1 MLVFS
6 KVIYYFG
13 ILSLPFKAQIFDRI
27 LIYTHTY
34 LHTYA
39 EADPFT
45 YCRDRDKKEATE
57 ESERKIFV
65 NGNVSVVALNVSN
78 GMLTFLLD
86 FLYVYFYN
94 TLILSMRLFFRQ
106 NDFFEI

>member
-1 MLVFS
+1 MP

-39 EADPFT
+39 QADSFA

-78 GMLTFLLD
+78 GMLTFLLI
-86 FLYVYFYN
+86 FLSVYVFDS
-94 TLILSMRLFFRQ
+94 LISSESFLCTSMFFVKQ
-106 NDFFEI
+106 YS